1 MIKNRTMKDGAVSM
15 TINDRIRRRKIELK
29 E

>member
-15 TINDRIRRRKIELK
+15 TINNRIQRRKMELK